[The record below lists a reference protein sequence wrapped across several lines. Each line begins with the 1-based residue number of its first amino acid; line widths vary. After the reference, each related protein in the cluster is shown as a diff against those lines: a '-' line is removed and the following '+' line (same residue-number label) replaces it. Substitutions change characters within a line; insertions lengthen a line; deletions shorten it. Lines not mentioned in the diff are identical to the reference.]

1 MAIEDRRARERAERH
16 RLILETARKL
26 AESEGWDAVTTRRLS
41 TEIEYSQPVLYK
53 HFSNMEAIAE
63 AVAIDGFGELGEA
76 LRAARTSAGTTE
88 SPLIPMAQAYL
99 SFARDNPALY
109 DAMFIRATKLRFAAE
124 DTPAPLQEAFGQLRD
139 AVAGVSGER
148 DVDTLTE
155 VLWGALHG
163 LIMLDRGGRLR
174 PQYDAERIEMLA
186 TQFLL
191 TPAHNV
197 IREATA
203 SNPTVSTD

>member
-1 MAIEDRRARERAERH
+1 MLESVMAIEERRVRERAARH

-26 AESEGWDAVTTRRLS
+26 AEAEGWDAVTTRRLS

-53 HFSNMEAIAE
+53 HFANMDAIAE
-63 AVAIDGFGELGEA
+63 AVALDGFVELGEA
-76 LRAARTSAGTTE
+76 LRAARTTAGATE
-88 SPLIPMAQAYL
+88 SSLKPMAHAYL

-109 DAMFIRATKLRFAAE
+109 DVMFIRATGLSFAAE
-124 DTPAPLQEAFGQLRD
+124 DTPAPLVEAFGELRA
-139 AVAGVSGER
+139 AVAAVSGER

-174 PQYDAERIEMLA
+174 PHHGDERIEMLA
-186 TQFLL
+186 AQFLL
-191 TPAHNV
+191 QP
-197 IREATA
+197 
-203 SNPTVSTD
+203 

>member
-1 MAIEDRRARERAERH
+1 MLFLLAVLSSGMAIEERRAREREARH

-53 HFSNMEAIAE
+53 HFASMEAIAE
-63 AVAIDGFGELGEA
+63 ALAIDGFAELREA
-76 LRAARTSAGTTE
+76 LRAARTGASATE
-88 SPLIPMAQAYL
+88 SPLRPMAYAYL

-109 DAMFIRATKLRFAAE
+109 DAMFIRTTRLRFAAE
-124 DTPAPLQEAFGQLRD
+124 DTPAPLVEAFNELRT
-139 AVAGVSGER
+139 AIAAVSGER

-155 VLWGALHG
+155 VLWATLHG

-174 PQYDAERIEMLA
+174 PQHDGERIEMLA
-186 TQFLL
+186 TQFRL
-191 TPAHNV
+191 TL
-197 IREATA
+197 
-203 SNPTVSTD
+203 

>member
-1 MAIEDRRARERAERH
+1 MAIEERRVRERAARH
-16 RLILETARKL
+16 RLILETAREL

-53 HFSNMEAIAE
+53 HFANMDAIAE
-63 AVAIDGFGELGEA
+63 AVAIDGFGELGET
-76 LRAARTSAGTTE
+76 LRAARTSADATE

-124 DTPAPLQEAFGQLRD
+124 DTPAPLVEAFGELRA
-139 AVAGVSGER
+139 AVAAVSGER
-148 DVDTLTE
+148 DVDTVTE

-174 PQYDAERIEMLA
+174 PQHDAERIEMLA
-186 TQFLL
+186 AQFL
-191 TPAHNV
+191 
-197 IREATA
+197 
-203 SNPTVSTD
+203 